1 MATGGGGHPGGCV
14 DADVTVRDYMRG
26 GTPPSHRLDPGIGP
40 NDLLLLLVLTLL
52 RRVMNDLH
60 LLWLQWLLLLLLR
73 IGKGDRCINIYRSWP
88 STTR

>member
-1 MATGGGGHPGGCV
+1 M
-14 DADVTVRDYMRG
+14 
-26 GTPPSHRLDPGIGP
+26 DPGVGP
-40 NDLLLLLVLTLL
+40 NNLLLLVLTLL

>member
-1 MATGGGGHPGGCV
+1 M
-14 DADVTVRDYMRG
+14 DA
-26 GTPPSHRLDPGIGP
+26 GIGP
-40 NDLLLLLVLTLL
+40 DEMLLLL

-60 LLWLQWLLLLLLR
+60 LLWRLLLLLGLLLR

>member
-1 MATGGGGHPGGCV
+1 M
-14 DADVTVRDYMRG
+14 DA
-26 GTPPSHRLDPGIGP
+26 GIGP
-40 NDLLLLLVLTLL
+40 DEMLLLLLLLL

-60 LLWLQWLLLLLLR
+60 LLRRLLLLLGLLLR

>member
-1 MATGGGGHPGGCV
+1 MVATGRGGHPGGCV

-26 GTPPSHRLDPGIGP
+26 GTPPGHRLDPGVGP
-40 NDLLLLLVLTLL
+40 NNLLLLVLTLL

-60 LLWLQWLLLLLLR
+60 LLRLLLLLLR

>member
-1 MATGGGGHPGGCV
+1 M
-14 DADVTVRDYMRG
+14 
-26 GTPPSHRLDPGIGP
+26 DPGVGP
-40 NDLLLLLVLTLL
+40 NNLLLLVLTLL

-60 LLWLQWLLLLLLR
+60 LLRLLLLLLR